1 MRFANGSATGPSS
14 PSDPTWATELRNRL
28 SNTALFQRQ
37 SRAEHAD
44 LVITPLSPSTPQL
57 RPIPPPNS
65 PIAIK
70 DRHTS
75 HPPRHNRTL
84 RSLKSSRQASLSRQ
98 ITVNK
103 IKVHVT
109 IEVITEELDNTYHS
123 PEVRAEISTSP
134 RRPSSKRRPR
144 LQIRYARSPS
154 PIPVKPC
161 PIAHVARRSLQD
173 EDCSI
178 CSTSLALEP
187 VENLVWCKGA
197 CGNNFH
203 KSCFDVW
210 REYAARPVRCVHW
223 YVSTKPY
230 PFIPIKL
237 SLQSTSWEC
246 VANAIPTAAQFGDA
260 RVSMTTTEPG
270 ARRAMQTSLQRRVT
284 SSSVKGWTSRLKY
297 NEPLSVCLTR
307 GRNYLP

>member
-1 MRFANGSATGPSS
+1 MSLQCGVDLLKYQGPSPYSHFGVPRFFLFLQIYFTLSFILYKISKRRSLVYRGNDFLIRYLKIMAAPSRFANGSATRPSS
-14 PSDPTWATELRNRL
+14 PSDPTWATDLRNRL
-28 SNTALFQRQ
+28 SNTAIFQRQ
-37 SRAEHAD
+37 TRAEHAD
-44 LVITPLSPSTPQL
+44 SSITPLSLSTPQL

-65 PIAIK
+65 PIAIR

-75 HPPRHNRTL
+75 HPPRHNRTF

-109 IEVITEELDNTYHS
+109 IEVITEDCDKTHQS
-123 PEVRAEISTSP
+123 PEFHAEISTSP
-134 RRPSSKRRPR
+134 RSSKRRPR

-154 PIPVKPC
+154 PVPVKPC
-161 PIAHVARRSLQD
+161 PIAHVARRSVQD

-223 YVSTKPY
+223 YVMSFPPIRLYEVVFTKY
-230 PFIPIKL
+230 MMRM
-237 SLQSTSWEC
+237 
-246 VANAIPTAAQFGDA
+246 D
-260 RVSMTTTEPG
+260 R
-270 ARRAMQTSLQRRVT
+270 
-284 SSSVKGWTSRLKY
+284 
-297 NEPLSVCLTR
+297 
-307 GRNYLP
+307 